1 MTAVLS
7 RSRRRVLPRPGS
19 LGDYAVRRLGLG
31 VVQVLVV
38 AVVVFLLTDRL
49 SGDAAV
55 VIAGDDPDPAVIAG
69 LRAELGLDRP
79 VGVRLGEWLGGALTG
94 HLGASLITGRAV
106 TAVIGDGL
114 PVTLLLAGLTLVVLI
129 PLSLALG
136 MLAARRE
143 GGVADRVVTATTI
156 GLYALPEFAL
166 GVVLV
171 TVFAVTLGWLPP
183 TGIGVAEPAVFVLP
197 VVVLLARP
205 VCSLSRLVRAGMVD
219 ALASD
224 HVAHAR
230 RLGFSPRA
238 VLWRHAL
245 PGALTPAVQQLA
257 RTTDWLIGGVVV
269 VEAVFVLPG
278 LGTALVDT
286 ITARDVPVVAG
297 LALVLAGG
305 TVLLNLAADLLARL
319 LTPVAS

>member
-1 MTAVLS
+1 MTAVLP
-7 RSRRRVLPRPGS
+7 RSRRRVLPLPGS
-19 LGDYAVRRLGLG
+19 LGAYAVRRLGLG

-55 VIAGDDPDPAVIAG
+55 VIAGDDPDPVTIAA

-79 VGVRLGEWLGGALTG
+79 VWVRLGEWLGGALSG
-94 HLGASLITGRAV
+94 DLGSSLVTGRAV
-106 TAVIGDGL
+106 TAVIADGL
-114 PVTLLLAGLTLVVLI
+114 PVTLLLAGLTLVVLV

-143 GGVADRVVTATTI
+143 GGPADRVVTATTI
-156 GLYALPEFAL
+156 GLYSLPEFAL

-171 TVFAVTLGWLPP
+171 TVFAVQLGWLPP
-183 TGIGVAEPAVFVLP
+183 TGIGVADPAVFVLP

-230 RLGFSPRA
+230 RVGFSDRA

-297 LALVLAGG
+297 IALVLACG
-305 TVLLNLAADLLARL
+305 TVLFNLAADLLARL
-319 LTPVAS
+319 LNPVAS